1 MVKLQHTTARQAGLS
16 RCHDCAKL
24 VKLDSCGTNSDQEC
38 PRCSAKVHLRKPNS
52 LNRTWALVTAA
63 LIMLFPANILPIME
77 VSFLGDVER
86 STILDG
92 ILYFFDS
99 GSYGIG
105 IIILTASV
113 LVPLFKVT
121 GLILILLSLH
131 FRWRSWLRHKTVM
144 FRFIC
149 FIGRWSMLD
158 IFVIA
163 ILSVLVKFGTLSTT
177 TAAPAVTYFAG
188 VVVLTMLAAATFDS
202 RLLWDTCADDSKS
215 S

>member
-1 MVKLQHTTARQAGLS
+1 MVKLQQTTAQQAGLL

-24 VKLDSCGTNSDQEC
+24 VKLDSGGKNAGHEC
-38 PRCSAKVHLRKPNS
+38 PRCSAKIHFRKLNS
-52 LNRTWALVTAA
+52 INRTWALVIAA

-86 STILDG
+86 STIMDG
-92 ILYFFDS
+92 IIYFFDS

-131 FRWRSWLRHKTVM
+131 FRWRSWLSHKTAM

-163 ILSVLVKFGTLSTT
+163 ILSVLIKFGAFSTT

-188 VVVLTMLAAATFDS
+188 VVVLTMLAANTFDS
-202 RLLWDTCADDSKS
+202 RLLWDTCAEDPK
-215 S
+215 

>member
-1 MVKLQHTTARQAGLS
+1 MKMVKLQQTTAQQAGLS

-24 VKLDSCGTNSDQEC
+24 VKIDSFNTNSEQQC
-38 PRCSAKVHLRKPNS
+38 PRCSAKIHVRKPNS
-52 LNRTWALVTAA
+52 LNRTWALLIAA
-63 LIMLFPANILPIME
+63 LIMFFPANILPIME
-77 VSFLGDVER
+77 VSFLGGVES

-105 IIILTASV
+105 IIILTASI
-113 LVPLFKVT
+113 LVPLFKMF
-121 GLILILLSLH
+121 GLSLILLSLH
-131 FRWRSWLRHKTVM
+131 FRWDSWLRHKTAM
-144 FRFIC
+144 FRFIS

-163 ILSVLVKFGTLSTT
+163 ILSVLIKFGPLSTT

-188 VVVLTMLAAATFDS
+188 VVVLTMLAANTFDS
-202 RLLWDTCADDSKS
+202 RLLWDTFAEDSK
-215 S
+215 

>member
-1 MVKLQHTTARQAGLS
+1 MTMKIKQQLTARQAGLI

-24 VKLDSCGTNSDQEC
+24 VKLCSWITDEGHVC
-38 PRCSAKVHLRKPNS
+38 PRCSAKLHFRKPNS
-52 LNRTWALVTAA
+52 LSRTWALVTAA
-63 LIMLFPANILPIME
+63 LVMFFPANILPIME
-77 VSFLGDVER
+77 VRFLGSVER

-105 IIILTASV
+105 IIILTASI
-113 LVPLFKVT
+113 LVPLFKVI

-131 FRWRSWLRHKTVM
+131 FRWQSWLRHKTAM

-163 ILSVLVKFGTLSTT
+163 ILSVLVQFGTFSST

-188 VVVLTMLAAATFDS
+188 VVILTMFAANTFDP
-202 RLLWDTCADDSKS
+202 RLLWDTFADDS
-215 S
+215 